1 MTKPQEL
8 MAGLIR
14 KARFRLREL
23 ARCDFEW
30 IHVPIR
36 VNLGQITK
44 AMLEHLLQENK
55 ALQFALDNYSSKI
68 SSSFIPTSSISPSD
82 SSMDPGRH
90 KPLGAAPTGPHPPL
104 LPEDYPL
111 LPRDRTPQAALAPSS
126 SSSSSRRD

>member
-68 SSSFIPTSSISPSD
+68 SEDQPSV
-82 SSMDPGRH
+82 
-90 KPLGAAPTGPHPPL
+90 APPECARSGPKFPP
-104 LPEDYPL
+104 YP
-111 LPRDRTPQAALAPSS
+111 
-126 SSSSSRRD
+126 